1 MARYAMV
8 IDLELCLGCAACVTA
23 CQVKNE
29 LGPRRSRARVAEVA
43 SRKGARLHLNFYSE
57 RCNHCADAP
66 CVRNCPTGASHYAE
80 AGLVSINR
88 SRCTGCQACIA
99 ACPYSAR
106 YISAEGY
113 ADKCDFCGGREPA
126 CVANCPSSAM
136 YFGDLDSPAS
146 EVARLLKTR
155 KSRVPRPESGTRP
168 HVFYLTSRKQ
178 ERA

>member
-8 IDLELCLGCAACVTA
+8 VDLELCLGCAACVMA

-43 SRKGARLHLNFYSE
+43 TRKNGRLQVSFYSE

-66 CVRNCPTGASHYAE
+66 CVRNCPTAASHYDRG
-80 AGLVSINR
+80 GLVVVDR
-88 SRCTGCQACIA
+88 TRCSGCQACIA

-106 YISAEGY
+106 HISAEGY
-113 ADKCDFCGGREPA
+113 ADKCDFCGGRDPA
-126 CVANCPSSAM
+126 CVSNCPSTAM
-136 YFGDLDSPAS
+136 HFGDLDDPAS
-146 EVARLLKTR
+146 EVSRLLKTR
-155 KSRVPRPESGTRP
+155 KWRVLRPESGTRP
-168 HVFYLTSRKQ
+168 HVFYLTSRKE